1 MPYYKKSEF
10 INASVNS
17 ILNQS
22 FKEFEI
28 ILIDD
33 ELTKNSYE
41 ILENVKKLDVRIR
54 VFKNKKN
61 LGAGQSRM
69 TINFCKGQYIAFC
82 DCDDLWRQNKLE
94 NK

>member
-1 MPYYKKSEF
+1 MSTPLVSVIMPYYKKSEF

-33 ELTKNSYE
+33 ELTKNSFE
-41 ILENVKKLDVRIR
+41 ILENMKKLDVELEFLRI
-54 VFKNKKN
+54 KK
-61 LGAGQSRM
+61 
-69 TINFCKGQYIAFC
+69 I
-82 DCDDLWRQNKLE
+82 
-94 NK
+94 